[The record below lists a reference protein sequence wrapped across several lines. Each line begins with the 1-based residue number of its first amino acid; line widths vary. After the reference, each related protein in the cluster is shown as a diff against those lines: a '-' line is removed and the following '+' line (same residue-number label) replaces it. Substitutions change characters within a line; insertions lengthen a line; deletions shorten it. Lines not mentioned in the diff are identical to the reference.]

1 MVELAVLG
9 ILLEGEL
16 HGYELRKRLQE
27 VMGPGAKVSFGS
39 LYPALGRL
47 AADGAVRE
55 VEPASDA
62 DNPIPMTGS
71 FTGEAAAFR
80 ATHASR
86 RRPRGSSR
94 NKKVFGITPAG
105 EARLAE
111 LVADPQVDDDRSF
124 SLKMAFCHRCDRQ
137 TRLTLFER
145 RRTSLLERLTESRR
159 AMRRARTRVDRYARA
174 LLEHDTESTERS
186 IAWLDRLIT
195 AERAASADVVGVGAG
210 PAPSATTASPT
221 TTVPPGPTPKDQP
234 G

>member
-47 AADGAVRE
+47 ASDGAVRE
-55 VEPASDA
+55 VEPGPEAES
-62 DNPIPMTGS
+62 PMPMTGS
-71 FTGEAAAFR
+71 ITGEAAAFR

-86 RRPRGSSR
+86 RRPRDAR
-94 NKKVFGITPAG
+94 NKKVFGITPLG
-105 EARLAE
+105 EARLTE

-124 SLKMAFCHRCDRQ
+124 SLKMAFCRWCDRE
-137 TRLTLFER
+137 TRLKLFER
-145 RRTSLLERLTESRR
+145 RRTSLLERLTEGRR
-159 AMRRARTRVDRYARA
+159 AMRRPRTRVDRYARA

-195 AERAASADVVGVGAG
+195 AERATTDDVVGDTT
-210 PAPSATTASPT
+210 PATTTSPT
-221 TTVPPGPTPKDQP
+221 TTVPAGPLPKDQP